1 MTEKLTMKKLSDELE
16 QLRTQMQE
24 LEARLQHHFESKLE
38 SALAAA
44 KSITQPQPTSIAVP
58 LTSIDAEQR
67 QHLIT
72 IEAYLIAE
80 RRGFEGCDPS
90 QDWAEAE
97 KLVDYRLM
105 QSSEPMH
112 LATRTPKASKKTTRT
127 VKKPVISKKAATKT
141 SSSVKS

>member
-16 QLRTQMQE
+16 QLRSQMQE
-24 LEARLQHHFESKLE
+24 LEARLRHHFESKLE

-44 KSITQPQPTSIAVP
+44 KSATQPQPASKAVP
-58 LTSIDAEQR
+58 QTSIDAEQR

-72 IEAYLIAE
+72 VEAYLIAE
-80 RRGFEGCDPS
+80 RRGFEGSDPS

-112 LATRTPKASKKTTRT
+112 LATRAPKAGKKTTHT
-127 VKKPVISKKAATKT
+127 VKKPAISKKAAAKT

>member
-97 KLVDYRLM
+97 KLVPPVGDEGRPAACGGSL
-105 QSSEPMH
+105 S
-112 LATRTPKASKKTTRT
+112 LVVALVFLVVWAIKKRR
-127 VKKPVISKKAATKT
+127 VEVVS
-141 SSSVKS
+141 